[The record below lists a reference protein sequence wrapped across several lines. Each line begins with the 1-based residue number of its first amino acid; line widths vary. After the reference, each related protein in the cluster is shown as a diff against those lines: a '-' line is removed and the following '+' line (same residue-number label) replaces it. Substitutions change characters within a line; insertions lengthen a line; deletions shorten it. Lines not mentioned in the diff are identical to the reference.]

1 VGNLSEAP
9 PAPPHPLRLLHV
21 LEAFLGGTRRFLL
34 DVCEGLP
41 REDFLQ
47 HALVSPLRAEDF
59 GDMERLRASGV
70 EVSLLPMTRAV
81 SPISDLRCYLA
92 LRRILFAWRP
102 HVLHA
107 HSSKA
112 GFLARAAA
120 ESLPIEQRP
129 TVIYSPHC
137 FAFQAR
143 TGALHHL
150 LYRTLERAAAAWT
163 DAYVFVGQGE
173 VLAALDAGLHPRR
186 EAHLLPLPVDATR
199 FTATPTRS
207 RADLGLPDGRL
218 LAMIGGLRPQ
228 KAPDLALHAFAEAA
242 PDVPDAHL
250 VFVGEG
256 PLRAQLDALT
266 ARLGLTSRVTFLGSR
281 DDLPDLLPYF
291 EAVLL
296 ASLWEAMPYSILEAM
311 AASRPIVLADLP
323 GPADEVAEARAGLTF
338 HPHRR
343 HSLAAAIRG
352 IMMIPPAQRASF
364 GASGAA
370 FVRTRHNPTE
380 SLAALGSIYQALAP
394 NI

>member
-1 VGNLSEAP
+1 MGNPVP
-9 PAPPHPLRLLHV
+9 PTPPRPLRLLHV

-34 DVCEGLP
+34 DVCDGLP
-41 REDFLQ
+41 REDFHQ

-59 GDMERLRASGV
+59 GDIERLRASGV
-70 EVSLLPMTRAV
+70 EVSLLPMERKV
-81 SPISDLRCYLA
+81 SPVSDFRCYLA
-92 LRRILFAWRP
+92 LRRLLYAWRP
-102 HVLHA
+102 DVLHA

-120 ESLPIEQRP
+120 ESLPIEERP

-143 TGALHHL
+143 TGALHHF
-150 LYRTLERAAAAWT
+150 LYRTLERLAAAWT

-173 VLAALDAGLHPRR
+173 VNAALEAGLHPRR

-218 LAMIGGLRPQ
+218 LAVVGGLRPQ
-228 KAPDLALHAFAEAA
+228 KAPDLALHAFAEAS
-242 PDVPDAHL
+242 PDLPDARL
-250 VFVGEG
+250 VFVGDG
-256 PLRAQLDALT
+256 PLRPSLDALT
-266 ARLGLTSRVTFLGSR
+266 ARLGLTPRVTFLGSR
-281 DDLPDLLPYF
+281 GDLPDLLPHF
-291 EAVLL
+291 EAVVL

-311 AASRPIVLADLP
+311 AASRPIVSSDLS

-352 IMMIPPAQRASF
+352 IMMIPASQRSAF
-364 GASGAA
+364 GASAA
-370 FVRTRHNPTE
+370 ASVRARHNPIE
-380 SLAALGSIYQALAP
+380 SMAALGSIYQALAP
-394 NI
+394 NP